1 MVVVSG
7 ATTRPHRLEVH
18 SWRGGLLI
26 DDTAASTPDE
36 VRSSLRVL
44 AEVGRGKRTLA
55 IIGELD
61 VPASEQL
68 EAHDAL
74 GRIVVRLD
82 VSQLVVVGDGARH
95 LHAAA
100 GLEGSWDGESVLMTS
115 PQTAYDFVR
124 ATSGEEAV
132 MLITGGA
139 RCDLRSIVDRL
150 REDTL

>member
-1 MVVVSG
+1 MSA
-7 ATTRPHRLEVH
+7 ATARPHRLEAH
-18 SWRGGLLI
+18 TWRGGVLI
-26 DDTAASTPDE
+26 DDTAAATPEE

-44 AEVGRGKRTLA
+44 AEVGRGRRTIA
-55 IIGELD
+55 VIGELD
-61 VPASEQL
+61 VAPSDQL
-68 EAHDAL
+68 DAHDAL

-100 GLEGSWDGESVLMTS
+100 GLEGSWDGESVLMSS

-139 RCDLRSIVDRL
+139 RCDLRSLVGRL
-150 REDTL
+150 REDSL

>member
-1 MVVVSG
+1 MITAVS
-7 ATTRPHRLEVH
+7 ATRPHRLETH
-18 SWRGGLLI
+18 TWRGGILI
-26 DDTAASTPDE
+26 DDTAASTPVE

-44 AEVGRGKRTLA
+44 AELGRGARTIA
-55 IIGELD
+55 VVGELD
-61 VPASEQL
+61 VADDDRL

-82 VSQLVVVGDGARH
+82 ISQLVVVGDGARH

-100 GLEGSWDGESVLMTS
+100 GLEGSWDGESVLVST
-115 PQTAYDFVR
+115 PDTAYDFVR

-139 RCDLRSIVDRL
+139 RCDLLSLVSRL
-150 REDTL
+150 REDSL

>member
-1 MVVVSG
+1 MTFAGS
-7 ATTRPHRLEVH
+7 ASRPHRLQAH
-18 SWRGGLLI
+18 AWRGGVLI
-26 DDTAASTPDE
+26 DDTAAATPEE

-44 AEVGRGKRTLA
+44 AEVGRGRRTLA

-61 VPASEQL
+61 VPEAERL

-100 GLEGSWDGESVLMTS
+100 GLEGSWDGESVLVTT
-115 PQTAYDFVR
+115 PDTAYDFVR
-124 ATSGEEAV
+124 ATSGEDAV

-139 RCDLRSIVDRL
+139 RSDLLSLVDRL
-150 REDTL
+150 REDSL